1 MSLWCA
7 TYIAEETLE
16 ALPEDLHPAGRLL
29 LQTIRSVI
37 QTQQGTMA
45 DAVSV
50 FEATRAGR
58 WTDAIDT
65 FSYLASATSSHDASD
80 LSMVASMAADSYRAR
95 LGGDRNAER
104 RRHVRVIAS
113 AIIAYPWR

>member
-45 DAVSV
+45 DAASV

-58 WTDAIDT
+58 WTEAIDT
-65 FSYLASATSSHDASD
+65 FSYLASAASSRNTLD
-80 LSMVASMAADSYRAR
+80 LSMVASMSADSYRSR
-95 LGGDRNAER
+95 SGGDRNAER
-104 RRHVRVIAS
+104 RRHVRVIAQ
-113 AIIAYPWR
+113 AISEYPWR